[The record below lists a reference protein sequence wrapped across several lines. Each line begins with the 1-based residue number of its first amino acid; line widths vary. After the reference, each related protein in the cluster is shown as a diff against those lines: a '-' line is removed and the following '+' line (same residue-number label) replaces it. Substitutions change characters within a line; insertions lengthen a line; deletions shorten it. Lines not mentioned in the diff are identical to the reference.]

1 MIIAID
7 GPAGAGKSTIS
18 ARLAETLGFVRIDT
32 GALYRAIAWAAS
44 RRGVVAREGTELD
57 HFLAALSIKYQ
68 GGEVWVDGVRPGVEL
83 RTPEVSRG
91 ASNFAACPA
100 VRYRL
105 LEFQRTLGRAQDS
118 ILDGRDIG
126 TIVFPDAELKIYLTA
141 SVEARATRRHAEL
154 SARGASPRLD
164 EITAQIEAR
173 DAQDMGRSE
182 APLRCAE
189 DAVIVDASTL
199 SVDEVIAQ
207 CLTLVRSV
215 QRDE

>member
-18 ARLAETLGFVRIDT
+18 AGLAEALGFIRLDT
-32 GALYRAIAWAAS
+32 GALYRAIAWAAA
-44 RRGVVAREGTELD
+44 RRGVIAKEGNELD
-57 HFLAALSIKYQ
+57 HFLAALSIEYQ
-68 GGEVWVDGVRPGVEL
+68 GGEVWVDGINPGVEL

-91 ASNFAACPA
+91 ASDFAACPA
-100 VRYRL
+100 VRRRL
-105 LEFQRTLGRAQDS
+105 LELQRTLGRAQDS

-126 TIVFPDAELKIYLTA
+126 TVVFPDAELKIYLTA
-141 SVEARATRRHAEL
+141 SVKARAMRRHAEL
-154 SARGASPRLD
+154 SARGAAPHLE
-164 EITAQIEAR
+164 EIAAQIEAR

-182 APLRCAE
+182 APLRCAK
-189 DAVIVDASTL
+189 DAVTVDASVL

-207 CLTLVRSV
+207 CIALVQAA